1 MFTRWEVADPTTI
14 ENRAAASAAAI
25 SHPPINHCH
34 LALRQPHTGP
44 RGAPARSPPGM
55 LGNEGWQRGA
65 SRRPVTSH
73 VGKKGMVFMWG
84 RASLFTLSRRSRAAQ
99 RPLSSRG
106 KAGWAFGVVGE
117 GGGGEEW
124 GGRGKEFMTA
134 ENLGLLL
141 TCWMI
146 RA

>member
-1 MFTRWEVADPTTI
+1 MADPTTI

-25 SHPPINHCH
+25 NHPPINHCH
-34 LALRQPHTGP
+34 LALSQPHAGP
-44 RGAPARSPPGM
+44 RGAAARSPPGM

-73 VGKKGMVFMWG
+73 VGKKGMVCHVRVRKLVYVESAEPHG
-84 RASLFTLSRRSRAAQ
+84 AASAFIRRKGGMSFR
-99 RPLSSRG
+99 RR
-106 KAGWAFGVVGE
+106 
-117 GGGGEEW
+117 GGGRGEEEW
-124 GGRGKEFMTA
+124 GGRSKEFMTA